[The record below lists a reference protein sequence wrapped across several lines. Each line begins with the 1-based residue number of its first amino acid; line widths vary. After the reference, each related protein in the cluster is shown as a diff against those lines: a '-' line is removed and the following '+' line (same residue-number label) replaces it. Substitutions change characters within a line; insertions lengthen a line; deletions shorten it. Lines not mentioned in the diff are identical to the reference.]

1 MTTITIGLITCND
14 SEAIARTLEQLY
26 QFSNEIIVVDCN
38 SVDDTIAIASHFRA
52 KIHEA
57 DNISNKNIKN
67 FIIDESKSQYVL
79 FIDCGE
85 LLITP
90 EYLFDTDL
98 EDDIYAIPKSNTS
111 EFMYC
116 IKTNSLIQYDGNFPI
131 NKEDAV
137 VLYMDNEV

>member
-1 MTTITIGLITCND
+1 MCCVNTYFLRWITSQSSFEGNNIIFIPA
-14 SEAIARTLEQLY
+14 AIPHTYDIL
-26 QFSNEIIVVDCN
+26 S
-38 SVDDTIAIASHFRA
+38 
-52 KIHEA
+52 
-57 DNISNKNIKN
+57 
-67 FIIDESKSQYVL
+67 YVL

-85 LLITP
+85 RLITP
-90 EYLFDTDL
+90 EYLFDIDL
-98 EDDIYAIPKSNTS
+98 EDDIYAIPKPNTS